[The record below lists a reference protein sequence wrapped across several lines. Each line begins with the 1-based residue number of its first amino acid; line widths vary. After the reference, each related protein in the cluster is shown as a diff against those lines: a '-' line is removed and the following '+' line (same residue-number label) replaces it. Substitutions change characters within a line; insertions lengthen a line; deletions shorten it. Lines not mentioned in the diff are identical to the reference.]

1 MVLVVLDRHFVVDRA
16 EGHVEDVPVSLKCL
30 NLMGWQKQ
38 IVGSEVIPMI
48 VP

>member
-1 MVLVVLDRHFVVDRA
+1 VLLDQHFVVDRA
-16 EGHVEDVPVSLKCL
+16 EGLIEDVPVSLKCL
-30 NLMGWQKQ
+30 NLMGWQKH